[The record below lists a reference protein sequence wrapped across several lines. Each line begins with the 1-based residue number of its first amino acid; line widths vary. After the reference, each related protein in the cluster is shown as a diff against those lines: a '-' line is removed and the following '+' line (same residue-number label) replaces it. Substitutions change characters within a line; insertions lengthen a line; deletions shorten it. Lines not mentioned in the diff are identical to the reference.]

1 MSLLQLS
8 CNSNFLPTLF
18 GIYIKNEYKNVTLFF
33 QLILFNIA
41 EWILAKEQVRSYC
54 PIYILWYPSRIE
66 PQQDHAV
73 INSGDTWEVNC
84 TGEAPLEWE
93 YSNRYGKV
101 VKLPT
106 LSTPT
111 LAKENKWQKM
121 WGHVLCLNSQ
131 RFSLTKKNHV

>member
-1 MSLLQLS
+1 MPTRRFGKYSL
-8 CNSNFLPTLF
+8 
-18 GIYIKNEYKNVTLFF
+18 V
-33 QLILFNIA
+33 NIA
-41 EWILAKEQVRSYC
+41 EWILAKEQVTYC
-54 PIYILWYPSRIE
+54 LIYILWSPSRIE

-73 INSGDTWEVNC
+73 INSGETWEVNC

-121 WGHVLCLNSQ
+121 WGDVLCLNSQ
-131 RFSLTKKNHV
+131 RFSSLTKKNHV